1 MIRYRLTLKLG
12 LLTLLLAGAPNMASA
27 DIENFGQFQVQY
39 NIFPSTFLQPS
50 IAAQYKLTRSRAI
63 GTINVSIQKKGNDGS
78 LKTVSGQIEGRVSN
92 DIQQSDFLAFR
103 QINEGD
109 AVYYIAQFAYRSG
122 ELQTFNVTVRPSGSQ
137 SDLAVRQAK
146 TLFND

>member
-1 MIRYRLTLKLG
+1 MNRYPQRLMLG
-12 LLTLLLAGAPNMASA
+12 LFTMLLAVAPNLVSA
-27 DIENFGQFQVQY
+27 DVEDFGAYQVQY
-39 NIFPSTFLQPS
+39 NIFPSTFLRPS

-63 GTINVSIQKKGNDGS
+63 GVINVSIQKKADDGS
-78 LKTVSGQIEGRVSN
+78 LQTVSGQIEGQVSN
-92 DIQQSDFLAFR
+92 DIQQTDFLAFR